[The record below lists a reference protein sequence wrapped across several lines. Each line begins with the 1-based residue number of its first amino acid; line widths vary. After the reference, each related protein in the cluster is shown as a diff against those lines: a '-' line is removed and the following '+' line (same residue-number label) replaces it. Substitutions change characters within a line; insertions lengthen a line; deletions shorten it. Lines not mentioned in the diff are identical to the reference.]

1 MSASLQF
8 IFLNTIFIPLPPGD
22 YFKLVYLNH
31 KVYVHNS
38 LNEGEGECIGM
49 PYSSSWSQ
57 AWSHLTQYLV
67 PNSVNTY
74 LQYIYVCILAA
85 SHNPIGIGNHSYN
98 EAG

>member
-1 MSASLQF
+1 
-8 IFLNTIFIPLPPGD
+8 
-22 YFKLVYLNH
+22 
-31 KVYVHNS
+31 
-38 LNEGEGECIGM
+38 M

-85 SHNPIGIGNHSYN
+85 SHNPIGIGNHSYS
-98 EAG
+98 EAAKYDREMFRRIDHDTTVNPFRCLLIYQHNWFLGVLIYQTHGIIVNP